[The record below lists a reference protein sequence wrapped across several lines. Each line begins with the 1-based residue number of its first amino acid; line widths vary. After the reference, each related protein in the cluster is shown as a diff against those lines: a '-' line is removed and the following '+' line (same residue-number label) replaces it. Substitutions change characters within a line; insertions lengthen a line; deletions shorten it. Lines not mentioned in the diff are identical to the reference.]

1 MSIVELR
8 IAVKNIPSL
17 DILSQSDPQIFLFLQ
32 KSYGIWDEYPHCKT
46 EIIKN
51 NSNPRFATPLILDY
65 HFEELQRIKLIVVD
79 VDKFDNPNWQ
89 AQEFVG
95 EFITDL
101 GSILGRQRGI
111 MQGNLTRRVG
121 EKRGEIIIA
130 AREVR
135 GENSRKYKFN
145 ISGYNI
151 PISSLITK
159 EKTYYEIVRIIEET
173 EFSVYR
179 SISSSSKNPEWEPMF
194 LSENDLWNN
203 VNNSDKIGFKYFKD
217 GRKNPKLLCNKI
229 WTIDDFIKNAGTLQR
244 IIFEKHGEIRL
255 SYKKEKTFLDYIEGG
270 LEIQLSI
277 AVDFTASNFDRGIDL
292 HGLKSKNS
300 EYERAMHLVGT
311 ILEKY
316 DSDGHIPVYGFG
328 GEFYE
333 NSTVSHSFL
342 LTSGGSSHNTG
353 ISRAID
359 IYKHSLQNVNLSGP
373 TNFSPIIQTISNNL
387 KELVSIQNNVY
398 GILLIIT
405 DGIISDLN
413 NTIEAIMNATI
424 YPLSIV
430 IVGVGNANFNAMKLL
445 DDELLNRKW
454 DVNLQPRDIVHFVR
468 MNDFIRGKINID
480 LPKAVLK
487 EIPDQIMEY
496 MKIHNIE
503 PKRLK
508 KPDIYNELFTSSPP
522 PYTTENNS

>member
-1 MSIVELR
+1 
-8 IAVKNIPSL
+8 
-17 DILSQSDPQIFLFLQ
+17 
-32 KSYGIWDEYPHCKT
+32 
-46 EIIKN
+46 
-51 NSNPRFATPLILDY
+51 
-65 HFEELQRIKLIVVD
+65 
-79 VDKFDNPNWQ
+79 
-89 AQEFVG
+89 
-95 EFITDL
+95 
-101 GSILGRQRGI
+101 
-111 MQGNLTRRVG
+111 
-121 EKRGEIIIA
+121 
-130 AREVR
+130 
-135 GENSRKYKFN
+135 
-145 ISGYNI
+145 
-151 PISSLITK
+151 
-159 EKTYYEIVRIIEET
+159 
-173 EFSVYR
+173 
-179 SISSSSKNPEWEPMF
+179 
-194 LSENDLWNN
+194 
-203 VNNSDKIGFKYFKD
+203 
-217 GRKNPKLLCNKI
+217 
-229 WTIDDFIKNAGTLQR
+229 
-244 IIFEKHGEIRL
+244 
-255 SYKKEKTFLDYIEGG
+255 G

-328 GEFYE
+328 GKFYG
-333 NSTVSHSFL
+333 NSTVSHNSL
-342 LTSGGSSHNTG
+342 LTSGGPSHDTG

-373 TNFSPIIQTISNNL
+373 TNFSPIVQTISNNL
-387 KELVSIQNNVY
+387 KEIVPTQNNVY
-398 GILLIIT
+398 AILLIIT

-430 IVGVGNANFNAMKLL
+430 IVGVGNANFSAMKLL
-445 DDELLNRKW
+445 ADELLNRKW

-468 MNDFIRGKINID
+468 MNDFIRDKINID

-508 KPDIYNELFTSSPP
+508 KPD
-522 PYTTENNS
+522 